1 MCTYG
6 TVDILDPRQELKG
19 KKQKVH
25 LCSERRHRQMCD
37 SKKRVRLRW
46 RRQYYTKTTQKY
58 LYFIF
63 FPNVYSYIVTLFTSF

>member
-1 MCTYG
+1 MFRHVHIWDSGYIG
-6 TVDILDPRQELKG
+6 FKGG

-63 FPNVYSYIVTLFTSF
+63 SQCL